1 MVTKTKIEQVR
12 KKIDKIDDQILEL
25 IQKRGVHAKEI
36 GGLKSQLSAKS
47 SFYKPEREAQILRRL
62 IEKNSGLI
70 SDKKVKSIFKELIS
84 ACLSLEES
92 LQIAFLGPLGT
103 HSEAAVKKHFGSSIN
118 LDPRAT
124 IDDVFYQVTNGTSQ
138 FGMVPFE
145 NSSEGVVNA
154 TLNCLVDEKLLICGE
169 TYLDIEHNLAGRAT
183 SKISTAK
190 VIASHPQALGQC
202 SKWLENNL
210 PNIKRKLTSSTAKAA
225 ELAKSNKDTLCI
237 VGSLAVE
244 KYKLKM
250 HAQNIE
256 NHSDNRT
263 RFLIVGNQK
272 ISKTG
277 KDKTSL
283 LIQTNNKPGALV
295 KLLKPFEEKK
305 INLFRVETR
314 PSRSTRDSH
323 NFFIDSAGHQSDS
336 KLQKVISTIRSDGA
350 FVRILGS
357 YPDES

>member
-1 MVTKTKIEQVR
+1 
-12 KKIDKIDDQILEL
+12 
-25 IQKRGVHAKEI
+25 
-36 GGLKSQLSAKS
+36 
-47 SFYKPEREAQILRRL
+47 
-62 IEKNSGLI
+62 
-70 SDKKVKSIFKELIS
+70 
-84 ACLSLEES
+84 
-92 LQIAFLGPLGT
+92 
-103 HSEAAVKKHFGSSIN
+103 
-118 LDPRAT
+118 
-124 IDDVFYQVTNGTSQ
+124 
-138 FGMVPFE
+138 
-145 NSSEGVVNA
+145 
-154 TLNCLVDEKLLICGE
+154 
-169 TYLDIEHNLAGRAT
+169 
-183 SKISTAK
+183 
-190 VIASHPQALGQC
+190 
-202 SKWLENNL
+202 
-210 PNIKRKLTSSTAKAA
+210 
-225 ELAKSNKDTLCI
+225 LCI

-244 KYKLKM
+244 KYKLKT
-250 HAQNIE
+250 HAQKIE

-350 FVRILGS
+350 FVRMLGS